1 MIAFTIPGD
10 PVGKG
15 RPRATTI
22 GGHAR
27 MYTPAKTSAY
37 EELVAVYASA
47 AMKKSPL
54 LDHPV
59 RLHLSIYCKVPG
71 TWSKKRRGDALAGI
85 ERPAKKPDIDNII
98 KAVADGMNG
107 VVWVDDSQIVELA
120 CSKHYALEPCVSVN
134 VTSAEMV
141 DGTAI

>member
-1 MIAFTIPGD
+1 MITFTVPGD

-27 MYTPAKTSAY
+27 MYTPAKTAAY

-54 LDHPV
+54 LEHPV
-59 RLHLSIYCKVPG
+59 RLHLGIYCKVPG
-71 TWSKKRRGDALAGI
+71 TWSKKRRADALAGI
-85 ERPAKKPDIDNII
+85 ERPAKKPDIDNIV
-98 KAVADGMNG
+98 KALADGMNG
-107 VVWVDDSQIVELA
+107 IVYVDDSQIVELA
-120 CSKHYALEPCVSVN
+120 CSKWYALEPYVSVN
-134 VTSAEMV
+134 VASADMA
-141 DGTAI
+141 AI

>member
-1 MIAFTIPGD
+1 MITFTVPGD

-27 MYTPAKTSAY
+27 MYTPAKTAAY

-47 AMKKSPL
+47 AMKKAPL
-54 LDHPV
+54 LEHPV
-59 RLHLSIYCKVPG
+59 RLHLGIYCKVPG
-71 TWSKKRRGDALAGI
+71 TWSKKRRADALAGI

-107 VVWVDDSQIVELA
+107 VVWVDDSQIVALS
-120 CSKHYALEPCVSVN
+120 CSKWYALEPCVYVS
-134 VTSAEMV
+134 VTSPEMEP
-141 DGTAI
+141 AI

>member
-1 MIAFTIPGD
+1 MITFTVPGE

-27 MYTPAKTSAY
+27 MYTPAKTAKY

-54 LDHPV
+54 LEHPV
-59 RLHLSIYCKVPG
+59 RLTLGIYCKVPG
-71 TWSKKRRGDALAGI
+71 TWSRKRKAAALAGI
-85 ERPAKKPDIDNII
+85 ERPAKKPDLDNVVKIL
-98 KAVADGMNG
+98 ADGMNG
-107 VVWVDDSQIVELA
+107 VVWVDDAQIVELT
-120 CSKHYALEPCVSVN
+120 CSKWYALEPYVSVN
-134 VTSAEMV
+134 VASADMA
-141 DGTAI
+141 AI